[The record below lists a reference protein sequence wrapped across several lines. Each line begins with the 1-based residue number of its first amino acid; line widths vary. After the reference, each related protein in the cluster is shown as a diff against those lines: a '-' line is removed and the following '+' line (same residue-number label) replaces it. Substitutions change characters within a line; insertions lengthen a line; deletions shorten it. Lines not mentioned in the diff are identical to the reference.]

1 MTEGRGVP
9 EGPLTA
15 HYYVAD
21 WSLCRRSS
29 PGPAVL
35 RAERPARVCGQCR
48 KAADV
53 LRAVGQV
60 ERVKLD

>member
-1 MTEGRGVP
+1 MREGWAVP
-9 EGPLTA
+9 EGSQTA

-21 WSLCRRSS
+21 WSLCRRHS
-29 PGPAVL
+29 PAPAVL
-35 RAERPARVCGQCR
+35 TAARPARVCGQCR